1 MRCEAPFEPLLLNE
15 GNGAAENRGVVPG
28 QVNALSTLHTDERRS
43 LRDAQQRLIL
53 LRAARC
59 TAHWQFEDRGGYD
72 HKKFY
77 CSSAPSNSSIC
88 RTLSPM
94 TDAVAKRPQRRLVEE
109 PRPRAQAISR
119 AHQCPIQLV
128 WISSR
133 IPSAHPIFKLW
144 ALLGVGAAVNA
155 LPGLRRSRR

>member
-1 MRCEAPFEPLLLNE
+1 MAPKEKPWQKRAENWRARHSHTRHDQNWPSPTYSSACPSFIMRCEAPFEPLLLNE
-15 GNGAAENRGVVPG
+15 GNGAAENRGVVAG
-28 QVNALSTLHTDERRS
+28 QVSALSTLHTDERRS

-94 TDAVAKRPQRRLVEE
+94 TGAVAKRPQRRLVEE
-109 PRPRAQAISR
+109 
-119 AHQCPIQLV
+119 
-128 WISSR
+128 
-133 IPSAHPIFKLW
+133 
-144 ALLGVGAAVNA
+144 
-155 LPGLRRSRR
+155 